1 MKGLKSLMLNTP
13 VRCKNKIIFLIIGAI
28 LQLNACAT
36 FTSTSI
42 KQRYLELTYQDFGPP
57 ALATDLLGSEWWQWN
72 PHGDPRPRQYDVH
85 VIVYRDITE
94 NEVHT
99 RFPINEATE
108 KDYRYLPYSTA
119 MTYLNANI
127 TALVSDD
134 ESVVQEIRELLIQ
147 TRREIVQ
154 ALGD

>member
-1 MKGLKSLMLNTP
+1 MTNRSM
-13 VRCKNKIIFLIIGAI
+13 RHKNIIIHLIIGGF
-28 LQLNACAT
+28 LLLSACAT
-36 FTSTSI
+36 FTSTST
-42 KQRYLELTYQDFGPP
+42 KQRYLDMTYQDFGPP

-94 NEVHT
+94 KEIRK
-99 RFPINEATE
+99 RFPIDEATE

-119 MTYLNANI
+119 MTYLNTHIAEL
-127 TALVSDD
+127 ASDD
-134 ESVVQEIRELLIQ
+134 ENVVQEIREQLIQ
-147 TRREIVQ
+147 TRREIVR